1 MHPHPSAP
9 GPDEDTELVD
19 AHPPPPVHYAEQALL
34 GALLLE
40 PARLD
45 ELGPLAPEHFGDP
58 AHNALYAA
66 MHTAPVPDVEQHR
79 RAPVWLGRVLKA
91 ARPQAPGLTASYLH
105 TLVHRCP
112 WPGHAAAYARMI
124 QADHARRML
133 REHADRL
140 AQAATDTS
148 LPDPAATVLAQCETL
163 SAFLETLSGRFA
175 PHPGSL
181 PRTPHPAP
189 ARRSAGEEALEEE
202 RALLACATA
211 QPSGLRRMRWL
222 QPDDFSLPRHGEL
235 FQCLTALVHRR
246 EPIDPVTVLWEAQH
260 QHLLHADFTP
270 ADLIALLATPVG
282 TPEHWGE
289 KILRRALLA
298 QAHTTALRIRAF
310 TDDAANTPHQLAT
323 GSRRALA
330 DLTALRTRWQR
341 ATHSPAAPSRSPA
354 VPRAGPRLRATPAPP
369 ATRVSR

>member
-1 MHPHPSAP
+1 M
-9 GPDEDTELVD
+9 
-19 AHPPPPVHYAEQALL
+19 HYAEQALL

-58 AHNALYAA
+58 AHSALYTA
-66 MHTAPVPDVEQHR
+66 MHTTPVPGAEQHR
-79 RAPVWLGRVLKA
+79 RAPVWLERVLKA
-91 ARPQAPGLTASYLH
+91 ARPQTPGLTASYLH
-105 TLVHRCP
+105 TLVQRCP
-112 WPGHAAAYARMI
+112 WPGHAAAYAHMI

-133 REHADRL
+133 REHAERL
-140 AQAATDTS
+140 AQAATDAS
-148 LPDPAATVLAQCETL
+148 LPDPAATVLAQCDAL
-163 SAFLETLSGRFA
+163 ASFLETLSGRFA

-189 ARRSAGEEALEEE
+189 ARCTAGEEALEEE

-211 QPSGLRRMRWL
+211 TPSRLRGMRWL
-222 QPDDFSLPRHGEL
+222 QPEDFALPLHGQL
-235 FQCLTALVHRR
+235 FQCLTALVRRR
-246 EPIDPVTVLWEAQH
+246 EPIDAVTVLWEAQH

-270 ADLIALLATPVG
+270 ADLIDLLATPVG

-298 QAHTTALRIRAF
+298 QAHTTALQIRAF

-341 ATHSPAAPSRSPA
+341 ATRSPAAPSRSPA
-354 VPRAGPRLRATPAPP
+354 VPRAGPRLRAAPAPP
-369 ATRVSR
+369 TTRVSR

>member
-1 MHPHPSAP
+1 MHPRPSAP
-9 GPDEDTELVD
+9 RPDEDAELAD
-19 AHPPPPVHYAEQALL
+19 AHPPAPVHYAEQALL

-45 ELGPLAPEHFGDP
+45 GLGPLAPEHFDAP
-58 AHNALYAA
+58 AHSALYTA
-66 MHTAPVPDVEQHR
+66 MHTAPVPDAEQHR
-79 RAPVWLGRVLKA
+79 RAPVWLDRVLQA

-112 WPGHAAAYARMI
+112 WPGHAAAYAHMI
-124 QADHARRML
+124 QADHTRRTV

-140 AQAATDTS
+140 AQAATEAS
-148 LPDPAATVLAQCETL
+148 LPDPTATVLAQCDTL
-163 SAFLETLSGRFA
+163 SSFLNTLSSRFA

-189 ARRSAGEEALEEE
+189 ARRTAGEEALEEE

-211 QPSGLRRMRWL
+211 QPSRLREMRWL
-222 QPDDFSLPRHGEL
+222 QPDDFVLPLHGQL
-235 FQCLTALVHRR
+235 FTCLTALVHRR

-260 QHLLHADFTP
+260 QHLLHANFTP
-270 ADLIALLATPVG
+270 ADLIGLLATPVG

-298 QAHTTALRIRAF
+298 QAHTTAVQIRAF

-330 DLTALRTRWQR
+330 NLTALGTRWQR
-341 ATHSPAAPSRSPA
+341 ASHPPATPRSPA
-354 VPRAGPRLRATPAPP
+354 VPRAGPRLRAAPAPP
-369 ATRVSR
+369 TTRVSR

>member
-1 MHPHPSAP
+1 MPPTYTPSE
-9 GPDEDTELVD
+9 GTGLEDT
-19 AHPPPPVHYAEQALL
+19 PPAAPVLYAEQALL

-40 PARLD
+40 PARLAD
-45 ELGPLAPEHFGDP
+45 LDHLAAEHFGDH
-58 AHNALYAA
+58 AHSALYAA
-66 MHTAPVPDVEQHR
+66 MRTTPVPDPDQHHR
-79 RAPVWLGRVLKA
+79 SPVWLSRVLEA

-105 TLVHRCP
+105 TLVQRCP

-124 QADHARRML
+124 QADHARRTV
-133 REHADRL
+133 REHAERL
-140 AQAATDTS
+140 AQAATDKS
-148 LPDPAATVLAQCETL
+148 LPDAAATVLARCDTL
-163 SAFLETLSGRFA
+163 SSFLDTLSGRFA

-189 ARRSAGEEALEEE
+189 ARRAAGAEAQEEE
-202 RALLACATA
+202 QALLACATA

-222 QPDDFSLPRHGEL
+222 QPDDFALPRHGQL
-235 FQCLTALVHRR
+235 FTCLTALVHRR

-260 QHLLHADFTP
+260 QHLLQADFTP
-270 ADLIALLATPVG
+270 ADLIDLLATPVG

-289 KILRRALLA
+289 KILRRALLT

-341 ATHSPAAPSRSPA
+341 ATHAPATPRSPA
-354 VPRAGPRLRATPAPP
+354 VPRAGPRLRATAASP